1 MRAEVRALVRS
12 FRVARVCVRACVR
25 ACVRVRVNRN
35 DDTDYSAMTDFMAN
49 FVADTGFVPQDTIS
63 HRDFVNWLKAFYDTG
78 LASRPDLLDRET
90 VRLRVEEKLHGI
102 ALRLAIQEYVGQDE
116 SVILENRHEE
126 AGLWAAVRPA
136 SSHATVAASGV
147 TQVVKRLLLFQ
158 PFRSTTAAATATT
171 PAVSTA
177 TTAAAAQWQSC
188 W

>member
-1 MRAEVRALVRS
+1 
-12 FRVARVCVRACVR
+12 
-25 ACVRVRVNRN
+25 
-35 DDTDYSAMTDFMAN
+35 MTDFMAN
-49 FVADTGFVPQDTIS
+49 FVADTGFVPQDTITN
-63 HRDFVNWLKAFYDTG
+63 RAFTTWLTELYDTG
-78 LASRPDLLDRET
+78 FAKQPYIYDREL
-90 VRLRVEEKLHGI
+90 VRKRDTEKLQGI
-102 ALRLAIQEYVGQDE
+102 ALRLAMQDFVKE
-116 SVILENRHEE
+116 DVRVILENIYEE

-147 TQVVKRLLLFQ
+147 TQAAMRLLLFQ

>member
-1 MRAEVRALVRS
+1 
-12 FRVARVCVRACVR
+12 
-25 ACVRVRVNRN
+25 
-35 DDTDYSAMTDFMAN
+35 MTDFMAN
-49 FVADTGFVPQDTIS
+49 FVADTGFVPQDTITN
-63 HRDFVNWLKAFYDTG
+63 RAFTTWLTELYDTG
-78 LASRPDLLDRET
+78 FAKQPYIYDREV
-90 VRLRVEEKLHGI
+90 VRKRDTEKLQGI
-102 ALRLAIQEYVGQDE
+102 ALRLAMQDFVKE
-116 SVILENRHEE
+116 DVRVILENIYEE